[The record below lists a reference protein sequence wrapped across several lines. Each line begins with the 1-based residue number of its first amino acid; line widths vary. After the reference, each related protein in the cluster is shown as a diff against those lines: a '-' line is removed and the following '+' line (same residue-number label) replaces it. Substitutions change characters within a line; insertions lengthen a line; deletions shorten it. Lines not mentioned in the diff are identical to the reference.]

1 MSPGGA
7 EDGGSANE
15 HFPDVAG
22 HARKGNNSAVQ
33 DARPRVCFE
42 EIAVD
47 CSASGEM
54 LFSFFNKI
62 KD

>member
-1 MSPGGA
+1 VHTS
-7 EDGGSANE
+7 
-15 HFPDVAG
+15 DVAG